1 MKKRLMSLLLC
12 LALCAAMLPMSV
24 QAVALATVDGTVGA
38 TAPEIPTEGVVW
50 DGSVSDGFQS
60 GSGTRA
66 DPYQIATPA
75 QLAYLA
81 YSVNSGTSY
90 YGKYIILC
98 SDIFLNDTTNW
109 ESWPTETPANTWTPI
124 GDTETN
130 CFSGTFDGKTH
141 TIYGIYIVN
150 EKDAGLFGF
159 AEDARIQNLAVA
171 DSYLEGDVAGGI
183 VANLTES
190 TISLCINTGKVAGSS
205 SSSSAGGIV
214 GSIGFGGAA
223 TTIASCR
230 NEGEVSHGWIGGI
243 VGEINNGLYRGSN
256 YYIENCS
263 NFGALSGGI
272 TGGIIGYVA
281 LGEDTTNTFSLRNN
295 TNGGTVID
303 GSYYVG
309 GIVGYLN
316 SPGTAVIEKCNN
328 SSDISGKDYLGGI
341 CGWLKG
347 NATFSECYNR
357 GSIYGFAYI
366 GGVLGYAFQVNN
378 SAQTIKNCFNLGN
391 IDGESSCGGILGDAI
406 FHGDSLSKQKDI
418 SIDTSYSVGEISG
431 YERIGSIAGS
441 GENAR
446 ARYCYYLVNSACD
459 ASGTYQCGFG
469 SNAQGSQTPDTSGST
484 IPLYPSEMSEQ
495 DNFVGFNFES
505 VWAINDSWEYKYP
518 TLVAV
523 PFDTTKPGFDP
534 NEYSINGL
542 CAYSLE
548 GEKLDVIPTSEFWLK
563 VSITHQSLVGNG
575 LVLIAT
581 YTAEGQYIGM
591 MAVSHQDIPRGGSV
605 TTSFLID
612 NSDGNIG
619 FAKAFVVESFS
630 NLAPLGSSLSFPA
643 Q

>member
-1 MKKRLMSLLLC
+1 MKKRLMSFLLC
-12 LALCAAMLPMSV
+12 LALCTAMLPMSV
-24 QAVALATVDGTVGA
+24 QAAAPAGA
-38 TAPEIPTEGVVW
+38 DVSEIPTEGDVW
-50 DGSVSDGFQS
+50 DGNVSDGFQS

-66 DPYQIATPA
+66 DPYQIATPE

-81 YSVNSGTSY
+81 YSVNNGNAYS
-90 YGKYIILC
+90 GKYIVLC
-98 SDIFLNDTTNW
+98 NDIFLNDTTNW
-109 ESWPTETPANTWTPI
+109 KNWPTEAPANTWTSI
-124 GDTETN
+124 GNAEKIHFD
-130 CFSGTFDGKTH
+130 GTFDGKNH
-141 TIYGIYIVN
+141 TIYGIYMVS
-150 EKDAGLFGF
+150 EEEAGLFGYVR
-159 AEDARIQNLAVA
+159 EARIQNLSVA
-171 DSYLEGDVAGGI
+171 DSYLKGDDAGAI
-183 VANLTES
+183 VANLSES
-190 TISLCINTGKVAGSS
+190 TISLCTNKGTVAG
-205 SSSSAGGIV
+205 SSAGGIV
-214 GSIGFGGAA
+214 GFIWFGGEA

-230 NEGEVSHGWIGGI
+230 NEGEVSGSYVGGI
-243 VGEINNGLYRGSN
+243 VGEINNGPYRGSN

-272 TGGIIGYVA
+272 TGGIVGYVT

-295 TNGGTVID
+295 TNGRTVID
-303 GSYYVG
+303 GGYYVG

-316 SPGTAVIEKCNN
+316 SPGSVAIEKCNN
-328 SSDISGKDYLGGI
+328 SSNISGKDYLGGI

-347 NATFSECYNR
+347 NATFSECYNS
-357 GSIYGFAYI
+357 GNIYGFAYI
-366 GGVLGYAFQVNN
+366 GGVLGYTYQIDN

-391 IDGESSCGGILGDAI
+391 IDGESSCGGIFGGAS
-406 FHGDSLSKQKDI
+406 FYGSSLTKQKDI
-418 SIDTSYSVGEISG
+418 SIETSYSIGEISG

-459 ASGTYQCGFG
+459 ASGTYQYGFG

-484 IPLYPSEMSEQ
+484 APLYPSEMSEQ

-523 PFDTTKPGFDP
+523 PFDTTKPVFDP
-534 NEYSINGL
+534 NEYRINSL

-548 GEKLDVIPTSEFWLK
+548 GEKLDAVPTSEFWLK

-591 MAVSHQDIPRGGSV
+591 MAVSHEDIPKGGTV

-619 FAKAFVVESFS
+619 SAKAFIVESFR